1 MRKCIADS
9 LHKNAN
15 TLFVPHLTIGQ
26 GLSDA
31 EHADVLGRLR
41 MKDFYYEQPIDRFH
55 LLYQLEN
62 GTWTVHE
69 TFRLGKGNN

>member
-1 MRKCIADS
+1 
-9 LHKNAN
+9 
-15 TLFVPHLTIGQ
+15 LTIGQ